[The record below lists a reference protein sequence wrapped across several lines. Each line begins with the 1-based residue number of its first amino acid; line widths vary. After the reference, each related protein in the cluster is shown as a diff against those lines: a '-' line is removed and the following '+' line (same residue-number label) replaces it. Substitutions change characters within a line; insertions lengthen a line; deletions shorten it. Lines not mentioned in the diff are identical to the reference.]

1 MAKRARGSVR
11 PGQRRSLDRRPATS
25 ASAAATP
32 RPTGLSEAELAR
44 AEELEQ
50 QLLAEER
57 AAENAR
63 KRTAERATTRE
74 VAGTRTLAFEDEYA
88 YVSRD
93 LKDIA
98 RIAILLFAVLFVL
111 YIVIDVMD
119 VVKIG

>member
-11 PGQRRSLDRRPATS
+11 PGQRRSLDRRPTTS
-25 ASAAATP
+25 ASAATP
-32 RPTGLSEAELAR
+32 RPAGLSEAELAR

-57 AAENAR
+57 APEAAR
-63 KRTAERATTRE
+63 RRTAERATTRE
-74 VAGTRTLAFEDEYA
+74 VAGTRTIAFEDEYA

-98 RIAILLFAVLFVL
+98 RIAIILFAVLFVL